1 VLHSHH
7 NLASLSNSAF
17 ILPKTIEMPKNRK
30 QLETCKKQDFT
41 LSTSTHSIEDFNELD
56 PAFDYAFISPVFT
69 SISKENITQNRFI

>member
-7 NLASLSNSAF
+7 HLAKALVIHRIHFTEN
-17 ILPKTIEMPKNRK
+17 NRNAVTGK

-56 PAFDYAFISPVFT
+56 PRLIIF
-69 SISKENITQNRFI
+69 

>member
-7 NLASLSNSAF
+7 NLAKALAIHRIFYQNNRNAV
-17 ILPKTIEMPKNRK
+17 TRK

-56 PAFDYAFISPVFT
+56 PAFDYAFMSPVFT
-69 SISKENITQNRFI
+69 SISKENYHPKKFI

>member
-7 NLASLSNSAF
+7 NLAALVIHRIHFTEN
-17 ILPKTIEMPKNRK
+17 NRNAVTEK

-56 PAFDYAFISPVFT
+56 PRLIMPL
-69 SISKENITQNRFI
+69 